1 MAITVHNPESPGT
14 GEAANAPARLS
25 DAEISDWA
33 GIPVSVAVDLA
44 PEGQIDPAIA
54 LRTRLSAG
62 EEAGLSLRGRA
73 LTVRCDPP
81 DFGAVVLALD
91 HVQVGDVV
99 VIAAQARTDF
109 AMIGE
114 ILGGHLRSKGCAG
127 LVVDGAVRDIDQLGS
142 WSDFPVFARA
152 VNPLGPTSAA
162 GGVLN
167 GPIEAGGCN
176 ISPGDLILGDAD
188 GLIALNPALARAR
201 LAGARA
207 KLELEQ
213 RWISQLA
220 AGQSA
225 KDVFGL

>member
-1 MAITVHNPESPGT
+1 MAITVHNPESTGT
-14 GEAANAPARLS
+14 DAETATEGLS
-25 DAEISDWA
+25 DGEIAAWA

-44 PEGQIDPAIA
+44 PEGQIDPAVA
-54 LRTRLSAG
+54 LRTRLPAG
-62 EEAGLSLRGRA
+62 KEAGLSLLGRA

-91 HVQVGDVV
+91 HVQAGDVV

-114 ILGGHLRSKGCAG
+114 ILGGHLRSRGCAG

-167 GPIEAGGCN
+167 GPVEVGGCS

-188 GLIALNPALARAR
+188 GLIALNPALARAH

-207 KLELEQ
+207 KLDLEQ

-225 KDVFGL
+225 KDVLGL